1 MKRNALLKLL
11 SIVVGVMVIVASVV
25 CLNAVNAADDFGT
38 EADGITVQTRTD
50 MDSFATTEGLTN
62 GDFSEG
68 LKYWGPSNYYNSDAT
83 PFEAKTSDIVKIVT
97 DGTNKYAQFTGTLS
111 YASSG
116 IQTNVIKVPAT
127 KVAKDDKLVVMYK
140 GDAAPSTAKAKV
152 YLRQFNVAGGKDDII
167 NTAAN
172 NIQKYKVIDG
182 TWAVL
187 RSTVGT
193 VLANATESDFYTFA
207 VEFRATKKDSVARFD
222 DVMIV
227 KSKTDGFY
235 TLDGLKIDEN
245 GDPIP
250 GEGGNGEGGDGE
262 GGEVTPPPA
271 TPSGVTVTGEPIDSK
286 WVGTE
291 ADGIAT
297 DKSGT
302 LAYTPHALG
311 FQNGDFEQGFKYWAR
326 EVKIEN
332 VEWKP
337 SQLASIK
344 TETNGNKYLHFQ
356 YDENTYVAT
365 STSKYQA
372 LRTICFSVD
381 DTNLNKGDALV
392 VMGNYKKGTVL
403 TDFQIKLELRNV
415 NGDAGWTRMPNSA
428 WGTSAVKMA
437 TDTEWGVFAHTT
449 GAVVGEKVYDAFQ
462 QYKDT
467 HLAVYI
473 AIGANGK
480 YTSGDFDNLR
490 IVKLKDGVYTELD
503 GTPIDLGGSGD
514 GEGEGGEVSND
525 PAWAGTASEG
535 VTMYQG
541 DHINNVLMG
550 DFVNGN
556 FEKGLKYWAAKSTA
570 YYPSD
575 VSEIKTEANGNKYV
589 YLKGASD
596 DYYGFKTG
604 IIAIPDTKLAVG
616 DQLVIVFDYKSNED
630 ANCLQI
636 PLTQRYA
643 GDRLTQNFAGDLI
656 IGDEW
661 CTGYIGAKPGV
672 TLAERKTGNNP
683 GYAESGYYAFQ
694 MTVECKN
701 AGDTIS
707 LDNIRIA
714 KLVGNKIVDLDGN
727 VISADITNPVDN
739 TTGGNGGTTGG
750 SGSTGTGNGNG
761 SGTGNGSSA
770 TTGETF
776 PVMPMAV
783 AGIVIAASAVILRKK
798 VR

>member
-1 MKRNALLKLL
+1 MKKNALLKLL
-11 SIVVGVMVIVASVV
+11 SVVIGVMVIVASVV
-25 CLNAVNAADDFGT
+25 CLTTVNAAEDFGT
-38 EADGITVQTRTD
+38 EADGITVNAKDAMNSWT
-50 MDSFATTEGLTN
+50 ATEGLKN

-68 LKYWGPSNYYNSDAT
+68 LKYWGPSNYGSTTDDM
-83 PFEAKTSDIVKIVT
+83 KTSNIVNLLE
-97 DGTNKYAQFTGTLS
+97 DNGNKYVQLNGALS
-111 YASSG
+111 YKNSG
-116 IQTNVIKVPAT
+116 IQTTVVKVPAT
-127 KVAKDDKLVVMYK
+127 QVAKGDKLAVMYK
-140 GDAAPSTAKAKV
+140 GDAAPTSAQAKV
-152 YLRQFNVAGGKDDII
+152 ILRQFNVSGGKNDISATDAPYI
-167 NTAAN
+167 TV
-172 NIQKYKVIDG
+172 YKADNS

-187 RSTVGT
+187 NGKSGT
-193 VLANATESDFYTFA
+193 VLENATASDYYTFA
-207 VEFRATKKDSVARFD
+207 VEFRATSKTSVARFD
-222 DVMIV
+222 DVKIV
-227 KSKTDGFY
+227 KVEDDGFY
-235 TLDGLKIDEN
+235 TLDGVKIDEDGN
-245 GDPIP
+245 PV
-250 GEGGNGEGGDGE
+250 GGSGDGE

-271 TPSGVTVTGEPIDSK
+271 TPSGVTVTGEPINSK

-311 FQNGDFEQGFKYWAR
+311 FQNGDFEQGFKYWGR
-326 EVKIEN
+326 EVKEEN

-337 SQLASIK
+337 SQLASIE

-356 YDENTYVAT
+356 YDENTFVST

-372 LRTICFSVD
+372 LRTICFSID
-381 DTNLNKGDALV
+381 DSKLEKGDSIA

-403 TDFQIKLELRNV
+403 TNFQIKLELRNV
-415 NGDAGWTRMPNSA
+415 ASGAGWTAMPNSA

-449 GAVVGEKVYDAFQ
+449 GAVVGEKSYSAFQ

-503 GTPIDLGGSGD
+503 GTPIDLGGGD

-525 PAWAGTASEG
+525 PAWAGTANEG

-550 DFVNGN
+550 DFVNGD

-589 YLKGASD
+589 YLKGASAG
-596 DYYGFKTG
+596 YYGFKTG
-604 IIAIPDTKLAVG
+604 VITIPDSKLAVG

-630 ANCLQI
+630 ANCIQI

-643 GDRLTQNFAGDLI
+643 GDRLTQTFAGDLI

-661 CTGYIGAKPGV
+661 CTGYIGAKPGI

-694 MTVECKN
+694 MMVECKQ

-714 KLVGNKIVDLDGN
+714 KLVGNKIIDLDGN
-727 VISADITNPVDN
+727 VISEDVSNPVDN
-739 TTGGNGGTTGG
+739 TTGSGSTGGSTGG

-761 SGTGNGSSA
+761 SGTNSGSSA
-770 TTGETF
+770 TTGETL

-783 AGIVIAASAVILRKK
+783 AGIVLAASAVILRKK

>member
-1 MKRNALLKLL
+1 MKKNALLKLL
-11 SIVVGVMVIVASVV
+11 SVVVGVMVIVASVV
-25 CLNAVNAADDFGT
+25 CLTTVNAADDFGT
-38 EADGITVQTRTD
+38 DADGITTTSKTA
-50 MDSFATTEGLTN
+50 MDSWTATEGLKN
-62 GDFSEG
+62 GDFTEG
-68 LKYWGPSNYYNSDAT
+68 LKYWGPGNYGST
-83 PFEAKTSDIVKIVT
+83 TEPMKTSNIANLKT
-97 DGTNKYAQFTGTLS
+97 EGTNKYAQFNGALP
-111 YASSG
+111 YVNAA
-116 IQTNVIKVPAT
+116 IQTVPVKVPAT
-127 KVAKDDKLVVMYK
+127 KVAAGDKLAVMYK
-140 GDAAPSTAKAKV
+140 GDAAPGDANSKV
-152 YLRQFNVAGGKDDII
+152 SLWQFNVAEGKKGIVG
-167 NTAAN
+167 TTPAN
-172 NIQKYKVIDG
+172 ITVYKAVDS
-182 TWAVL
+182 TWAIL
-187 RSTVGT
+187 TSQEGT
-193 VLANATESDFYTFA
+193 VLANATASDYYTFA
-207 VEFRATKKDSVARFD
+207 VEFRATKKAAAARFD
-222 DVMIV
+222 DVKIV
-227 KSKTDGFY
+227 KVKADGYY

-245 GDPIP
+245 GNPIP
-250 GEGGNGEGGDGE
+250 GSGGGEGGDGE
-262 GGEVTPPPA
+262 GGGATPPP
-271 TPSGVTVTGEPIDSK
+271 TGVTVTGEPIDSK

-302 LAYTPHALG
+302 MAYTPHALG
-311 FQNGDFEQGFKYWAR
+311 FQNGDFEQGFKYWGR

-337 SQLASIK
+337 SQLASIV
-344 TETNGNKYLHFQ
+344 TETDGNKYLHFQ
-356 YDENTYVAT
+356 YDENTFVST

-372 LRTICFSVD
+372 LRTICFSID
-381 DTNLNKGDALV
+381 DSKLEKGDSIA

-473 AIGANGK
+473 SIGANGK

-490 IVKLKDGVYTELD
+490 IVKLKNGVYTELD
-503 GTPIDLGGSGD
+503 GTPIDLGGGD
-514 GEGEGGEVSND
+514 GEGDGGEVSND
-525 PAWAGTASEG
+525 PAWAGTANEG

-541 DHINNVLMG
+541 DHINNVIMG

-556 FEKGLKYWAAKSTA
+556 FEKGLKYWAAKATT

-589 YLKGASD
+589 YLKGGPAG
-596 DYYGFKTG
+596 YYGFKTG
-604 IIAIPDTKLAVG
+604 IIAIPDTKLDDG

-630 ANCLQI
+630 ANCIQI

-643 GDRLTQNFAGDLI
+643 GDRLTQTFAGDLI

-661 CTGYIGAKPGV
+661 CTGYIGAKAGS
-672 TLAERKTGNNP
+672 TLAERKPGNNP

-694 MTVECKN
+694 MTVECKQ

-727 VISADITNPVDN
+727 VISADVTNPVDN

-770 TTGETF
+770 TTGETY
-776 PVMPMAV
+776 P
-783 AGIVIAASAVILRKK
+783 
-798 VR
+798 